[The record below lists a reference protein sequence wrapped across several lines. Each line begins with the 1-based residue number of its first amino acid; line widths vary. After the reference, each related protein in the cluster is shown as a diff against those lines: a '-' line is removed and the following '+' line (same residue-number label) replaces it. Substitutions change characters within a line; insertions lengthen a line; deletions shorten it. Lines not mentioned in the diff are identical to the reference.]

1 MRPPPPTSHADSAQ
15 RPSLG
20 SWLPALAWACW
31 LCAAAPAM
39 AEKADRSKPYV
50 IEADQGANFDGAR
63 QVGALTGN
71 VVITQGSM
79 VLRADRVELRVVAD
93 GYRAAT
99 ATGSAERPATW
110 RQRSDRPDEVLEG
123 SAERIE
129 YDGRADTLRLLGAGV
144 LRRLRGGQV
153 IDEVS
158 GASISWDNG
167 SEQFSVEGGQRTA
180 ANPGGRLRAVL
191 SPRAEP
197 ASAPAAATTPLQPSR
212 PTGAPR

>member
-1 MRPPPPTSHADSAQ
+1 MRAPAH
-15 RPSLG
+15 RL
-20 SWLPALAWACW
+20 ALALWT
-31 LCAAAPAM
+31 LVAAVLFTALPVA

-50 IEADQGANFDGAR
+50 IEADQAANFDGVR
-63 QVGALTGN
+63 QVGTLSGN
-71 VVITQGSM
+71 VVVSQGSM
-79 VLRADRVELRVVAD
+79 VLRAERVELRVLPD
-93 GYRAAT
+93 GYRAAI
-99 ATGSAERPATW
+99 AAGSAERPATW

-129 YDGRADTLRLLGAGV
+129 FDGRADTLRLVGAAV

-153 IDEVS
+153 ADEVS
-158 GASISWDNG
+158 GASIAWDNG

-197 ASAPAAATTPLQPSR
+197 ASAPAAGTPLQPSR
-212 PTGAPR
+212 PPGPPR